1 MMPPMSRA
9 VFHPLPQQTRRIPAA
24 MARATVAEQG

>member
-9 VFHPLPQQTRRIPAA
+9 AFHPLPQQARRIPAA